1 VSSWIAGV
9 DGCRAGWIVARQAMH
24 SPRRIDV
31 EIHRNFAT
39 ILDAADPP
47 TVLAVDMPIGLPA
60 RIGVHG
66 RGPEKEIRRFLGRR
80 KSSVFSIPSRSAV
93 CTQDYP
99 AACLI
104 AAETSD
110 PSRKFA
116 KQAFNLFPKIRE
128 IDALLRASPKGL
140 DPPWRERVFEAH
152 PELAFWRLNGEKELS
167 HAKKTRNGQRWIGR
181 QERVAI
187 LEAAGVPSDVLKRA
201 PPRGAAADDLLDA
214 LALVMIARR
223 ILDGQ
228 ATSFP
233 DPPGRDSFGLPVAI
247 WA

>member
-1 VSSWIAGV
+1 MSGWIAGV
-9 DGCRAGWIVARQAMH
+9 DGCRAGWIVARRELDAT
-24 SPRRIDV
+24 SRIDI
-31 EIHRNFAT
+31 EIHRSFAAL
-39 ILDAADPP
+39 LDRKDPP
-47 TVLAVDMPIGLPA
+47 DIIAVDMPIGLPD
-60 RIGVHG
+60 RIGEGG

-167 HAKKTRNGQRWIGR
+167 HAKKARNGGRWIGR

-187 LEAAGVPSDVLKRA
+187 LEAAGIPSDVLERA

-223 ILDGQ
+223 ILEGQ

-233 DPPGRDSFGLPVAI
+233 DPPGRDAFGLPIAI